1 MQRKS
6 FITSELRPH
15 VHGFKVNGRSSS
27 INDREN
33 LTSMEQKSPTILIIA
48 SKEDPTASYFK
59 NFVHQNGYSVD
70 FMYIEDPGC
79 ISKFT
84 WSTQVVS
91 DQGIYPGIYL
101 RGTTTSCTK
110 INAILEVMYDLLTFY
125 PGVVINRPS
134 RLSLNCSKPLQMAV
148 ITGSSSQV
156 VRSIPTF
163 LSNICNKIGTPP
175 ADETIVKSISY
186 IRSEVVTLADTR
198 LLHVEGDLSCPIQL
212 QPKIQGTCIRAH
224 VCDDVV
230 YAVRIDGDAVDYRYG
245 ENLRIT
251 KFELPK
257 NVATW
262 CIQAARREGLEFA
275 GIDFIY
281 EEAARLFRC
290 LEINPTPGY
299 HSFEHHL
306 IDSGGVP
313 VISRWLL
320 QRLLS

>member
-15 VHGFKVNGRSSS
+15 VHGSKVNGRSSS
-27 INDREN
+27 INNREN
-33 LTSMEQKSPTILIIA
+33 ITPKEQKSPTIIIIA
-48 SKEDPTASYFK
+48 SEDDPTAAYFK
-59 NFVHQNGYSVD
+59 NFIQQNGYSVD
-70 FMYIEDPGC
+70 FMCIEDPDC

-84 WSTQVVS
+84 WSTQIVS
-91 DQGIYPGIYL
+91 DQGIYPGTYL
-101 RGTTTSCTK
+101 RGATTTSVK
-110 INAILEVMYDLLTFY
+110 LNGILEVMYDLLSFY

-134 RLSLNCSKPLQMAV
+134 RLSLNCSKPLQMVA
-148 ITGSSSQV
+148 ITGTSSQT

-163 LSNICNKIGTPP
+163 LSNQCTRMETTS

-186 IRSEVVTLADTR
+186 VRSEVVTLTDKR
-198 LLHVEGDLSCPIQL
+198 LLHGEGDLNCPIQL
-212 QPKIQGTCIRAH
+212 QPKIQGACIRAH
-224 VCDDVV
+224 VCGDAV
-230 YAVRIDGDAVDYRYG
+230 YAVRIDGDGVDYRYG
-245 ENLRIT
+245 EKLSMT
-251 KFELPK
+251 KIELPQD
-257 NVATW
+257 VATW

-281 EEAARLFRC
+281 EEAVPMFRC

-299 HSFEHHL
+299 HTFEQHL
-306 IDSGGVP
+306 INSSGLP